1 MKSKEGII
9 ILKSK
14 IKIGVRW
21 REYFEDFF
29 IYNVYIYDRSVFD
42 MIMNRVKM
50 IFFFYIIIW
59 RGWNVIKVMKDN
71 KVVVFDRILEIY
83 KLGGGLIIYLV
94 LLIFG

>member
-1 MKSKEGII
+1 M
-9 ILKSK
+9 KSK

-42 MIMNRVKM
+42 MIMNRVKDD
-50 IFFFYIIIW
+50 FFFFILLFEEV
-59 RGWNVIKVMKDN
+59 RNVIKVMKDN